1 MYATVSACWCWDVRR
16 RILFSMLSFYWL
28 SYLNGPHPLLSVY
41 LTVITPWDNMC
52 LILHEKR
59 KKGMLPCFVVP
70 RGVLCA
76 QNILSELDHN
86 LVIRR
91 KSESQN
97 TWQSSASERQGSG
110 FQIHILE
117 FVVEMACPPWL
128 LKIAH
133 SQSLRWFARMAA
145 HAHCC

>member
-59 KKGMLPCFVVP
+59 KKGMLPCFVVL